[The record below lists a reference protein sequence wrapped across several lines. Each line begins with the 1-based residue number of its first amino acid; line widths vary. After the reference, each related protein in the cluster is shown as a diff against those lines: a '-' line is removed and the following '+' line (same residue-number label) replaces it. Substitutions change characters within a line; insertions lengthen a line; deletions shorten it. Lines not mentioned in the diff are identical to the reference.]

1 MLLLWYSL
9 SVVSL
14 CFIRRTRQIRRQQKM
29 ELSRL
34 EYKVV
39 QSEEGL
45 NVEDESDSVHILPA
59 EAR

>member
-1 MLLLWYSL
+1 
-9 SVVSL
+9 
-14 CFIRRTRQIRRQQKM
+14 M

-45 NVEDESDSVHILPA
+45 NVQDESDSVHILPA
-59 EAR
+59 EVR